1 MQEKIYLRNLKLSDV
16 NQRYLSWVND
26 PTVTEYL
33 EIGKQRLE
41 YNDLITYVQDSQKKG
56 RNNYAVIVKSS
67 QNHIGN
73 GSIYGIDQDKKKFN
87 IGWLIGEKNFWG
99 GHYSSMIIFY
109 LLKIGFIEMKL
120 ETCTGAVH
128 EKHTKARMTN
138 KFVGFKEIEK
148 CNIQTGNKKI
158 STIKLEITKNHWLM
172 RAKLLHSD
180 FPELYNF
187 L

>member
-1 MQEKIYLRNLKLSDV
+1 
-16 NQRYLSWVND
+16 
-26 PTVTEYL
+26 
-33 EIGKQRLE
+33 
-41 YNDLITYVQDSQKKG
+41 
-56 RNNYAVIVKSS
+56 
-67 QNHIGN
+67 
-73 GSIYGIDQDKKKFN
+73 
-87 IGWLIGEKNFWG
+87 
-99 GHYSSMIIFY
+99 
-109 LLKIGFIEMKL
+109 MKL
-120 ETCTGAVH
+120 ETCTGVVH